1 MSDEKSGRRIAA
13 AALGGLMNGVG
24 QNVSDRVRKELAAA
38 RSDGESQSTT
48 RTAAAALG
56 GLVTGVGQ
64 NVSELVRQE
73 IRTARSEAAAS
84 AKAAARG
91 AGLLGG
97 AAAAGHTA
105 VLFVGVAVWQGLGS
119 RIGLGKSALV
129 VAAASGA
136 AAVALA
142 RNGTAELARVQGARD
157 GRKRPEAATVPPTAA
172 DGAAPDPEAPAAAST
187 PS

>member
-24 QNVSDRVRKELAAA
+24 QNVSDRVRKELAA
-38 RSDGESQSTT
+38 RSDGEPQSTT

-73 IRTARSEAAAS
+73 VRAARSEAAAS

-105 VLFVGVAVWQGLGS
+105 ALFVGVAVWQGLGS
-119 RIGLGKSALV
+119 RIGLGRSALV
-129 VAAASGA
+129 VAAVSGA

-142 RNGTAELARVQGARD
+142 RNGTAELARVQGAR
-157 GRKRPEAATVPPTAA
+157 AARDRRGVGSPPASRAA
-172 DGAAPDPEAPAAAST
+172 ESAAPPASAPEET
-187 PS
+187 LV